1 MKIRKRMGFP
11 KARSLALRGM
21 RDTARQS
28 VADVLTDRPRIRP
41 RKALVRE
48 MQQLAAM
55 QRELDEL
62 LSADTALASAD
73 APRATQ
79 PSERAAS
86 TPEKLV
92 AHLDRMAAMT
102 AKG

>member
-11 KARSLALRGM
+11 KPRSLALRGT

-28 VADVLTDRPRIRP
+28 VPDVLTDRSRIRP
-41 RKALVRE
+41 RKALVQE

-62 LSADTALASAD
+62 LSAGTALPSAD
-73 APRATQ
+73 AARGTQ

-86 TPEKLV
+86 TPEKLA

>member
-11 KARSLALRGM
+11 KVRSLALRGSQ
-21 RDTARQS
+21 DAARRS
-28 VADVLTDRPRIRP
+28 VPDVFVDRSRIRP
-41 RKALVRE
+41 RKALAQE
-48 MQQLAAM
+48 TQLAAM